1 MRRHVDY
8 HLLALTLVL
17 LVGGLLVIASASFDL
32 SRKNFG
38 MPYYYLLHQGA
49 AALIGLAALGVCAAI
64 PYRTWKKFALPL
76 LAASLLLVAAVLLPE
91 VGVVRGGAA
100 RWLDIGPLSLQP
112 SEILKLSLIL
122 YLASWLDR
130 RKAQSKGFAS
140 AFVPFL
146 AIVGIVSVL
155 LILQPDI
162 GTLVIIAGSATV
174 LYFLGGGRL
183 PQLAAFAVLALA
195 GLVAVIQLAPYRVAR
210 LLVFL
215 NPSLDP
221 QGIGYHL
228 SQALIAI
235 GSGGFWGRGFG
246 QSIQKFSYL
255 PEPIGDSVFA
265 VMVEEFGF
273 LGAVIAAT
281 LFFAWLLRA
290 MAVARQTTDFFGK
303 LLVAGLAS
311 TITLQAFINMAAIS
325 GLLPLAGI
333 PLPFFSYGGTALV
346 VTLAMVGIML
356 NVSKR
361 TT

>member
-1 MRRHVDY
+1 MRRSVDY
-8 HLLALTLVL
+8 PFLTITLILLI
-17 LVGGLLVIASASFDL
+17 GGLLVVSSASVVI
-32 SRKNFG
+32 SQENFG
-38 MPYYYLLHQGA
+38 TSYYYLWHQAGA
-49 AALIGLAALGVCAAI
+49 AAVGLVGLVAFQAI
-64 PYRTWKKFALPL
+64 HYRVWKRLALPL
-76 LAASLLLVAAVLLPE
+76 LVASLLLIAAVLLPG

-130 RKAQSKGFAS
+130 RKAQLKSFAS

-146 AIVGIVSVL
+146 AIVGIVAVL

-162 GTLVIIAGSATV
+162 GTLAIIAGSATV

-183 PQLAAFAVLALA
+183 PQLAAFAILAIA
-195 GLVAVIQLAPYRVAR
+195 GLAAVIQLAPYRVAR

-235 GSGGFWGRGFG
+235 GSGGFWGKGFG

-273 LGAVIAAT
+273 LGAVITAA

-290 MAVARQTTDFFGK
+290 IAIARHTTDFFGK

-311 TITLQAFINMAAIS
+311 TITLQAFIHMAAIS
-325 GLLPLAGI
+325 GLLPLTGI

-346 VTLAMVGIML
+346 MTLAMVGIIL
-356 NVSKR
+356 NVSKH
-361 TT
+361 T